1 MISDFFEELMTTKS
15 NRHHFTDYTDS
26 FNDQGYYRLDEL
38 GDESLTVLH
47 MTTIIKNLK
56 EGTARVIKKKA
67 SEKLRRI
74 RKGKG
79 KSKK

>member
-1 MISDFFEELMTTKS
+1 MTTES
-15 NRHHFTDYTDS
+15 DNHRFTDYTDS
-26 FNDQGYYRLDEL
+26 FNDRGYYRLDEL
-38 GDESLTVLH
+38 GDESVTAEH
-47 MTTIIKNLK
+47 MVIIIENLK

-67 SEKLRRI
+67 LEKLRRI

>member
-1 MISDFFEELMTTKS
+1 MTTES
-15 NRHHFTDYTDS
+15 GHHHFTDYTDS

-38 GDESLTVLH
+38 GDESLTAEH
-47 MTTIIKNLK
+47 MLEIIDNLK

-67 SEKLRRI
+67 LEKLQRI